1 MSQPAKYDIKTYQ
14 GDTFTLQFYIDGDR
28 TGETLEFQVRTSP
41 GSGSAFVT
49 VADGSMTKI
58 YDVGENKTLV
68 IAGISAATMGTFSPS
83 TLYAYDFQ
91 SDDSGNITTWLYG
104 SFTVIAQVTR

>member
-83 TLYAYDFQ
+83 IVYAYYFQ
-91 SDDSGNITTWLYG
+91 SDDSGNIPLGCTDHLP
-104 SFTVIAQVTR
+104 